1 MKSKKPCSALTI
13 GELVIL
19 VVVVIVFIALLPPA
33 ISLVRKRGRQINDVS
48 NGKRVAAALRYF
60 AGVGASPA
68 TAERPPSRFVT
79 TTRSVSLD
87 AEELPPGTHQPQQQT
102 NQNPRAKPSEEAL
115 RTTRRK
121 HPENENQSK

>member
-1 MKSKKPCSALTI
+1 VKSKKSCSALTI
-13 GELVIL
+13 GELIIL

-68 TAERPPSRFVT
+68 TTERPPSRFVI
-79 TTRSVSLD
+79 TTRSVSLGT
-87 AEELPPGTHQPQQQT
+87 EELPPGTQLELVSNDGSIEYVRYGGGEYGIPISAT
-102 NQNPRAKPSEEAL
+102 DLK
-115 RTTRRK
+115 
-121 HPENENQSK
+121 

>member
-1 MKSKKPCSALTI
+1 VKSKKTCSALTI
-13 GELVIL
+13 WELVIL
-19 VVVVIVFIALLPPA
+19 VVVVIVFIALLSPA
-33 ISLVRKRGRQINDVS
+33 ISLARKRSRHDVS
-48 NGKRVAAALRYF
+48 NGKRVVAALRYF

-87 AEELPPGTHQPQQQT
+87 AEELPPEPSDLNNKPTK
-102 NQNPRAKPSEEAL
+102 PRTKPSEKAL